1 VVITVDVAMESVN
14 EMVGTCS
21 WHWNMTMA
29 FRVLIKKPCMMDV
42 PLGPRLNW
50 ENDTEMYI
58 REICY
63 KVVV

>member
-1 VVITVDVAMESVN
+1 
-14 EMVGTCS
+14 
-21 WHWNMTMA
+21 MTMA